1 MSIAIKTDE
10 AIVQSSKS
18 FNSLLNLM
26 RQRQPQLASYI
37 DAVDQLDMAEGLK
50 ELLLTYC
57 FKMKSL
63 ESMASNDL
71 AEILGIDKY
80 ITSIIIHSVNIRP
93 TDKDDV
99 LIGIKYN

>member
-37 DAVDQLDMAEGLK
+37 DAVGQLDIAEALK

-63 ESMASNDL
+63 ESTSSNDL

-80 ITSIIIHSVNIRP
+80 IASIIIHSVNIRP